1 MTRPSQ
7 IRETYEE
14 YRAGR
19 ITFDRVL
26 EAAEQGIADY
36 EVRRAALSNRSR
48 PAGATE
54 PLNTEI
60 D

>member
-1 MTRPSQ
+1 MTQQLQ

-36 EVRRAALSNRSR
+36 EVRRAALSSSSR

-54 PLNTEI
+54 PRNTEA